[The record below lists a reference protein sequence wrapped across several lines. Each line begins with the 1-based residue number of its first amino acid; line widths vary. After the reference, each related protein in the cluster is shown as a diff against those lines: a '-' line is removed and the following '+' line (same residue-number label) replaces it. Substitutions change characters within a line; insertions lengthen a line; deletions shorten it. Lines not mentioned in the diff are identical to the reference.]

1 MTAVTNPY
9 DALYTNLKN
18 RCDVTYDGY
27 ECTIGEC
34 MLMRAGKRQTSAT
47 TLPIEA
53 TYNKNTLT
61 NIVDYISNKLTV
73 RNAPEKNKTLHS
85 FPYRTSMSAIF
96 SAVASC
102 ALIFSLG
109 IFALTGNAF
118 SPITADSGVT
128 ENVETEAEDVPEV
141 NYTKQS

>member
-34 MLMRAGKRQTSAT
+34 MLMRAGKRQTSVGD
-47 TLPIEA
+47 LPIEA
-53 TYNKNTLT
+53 TYNKNSLT
-61 NIVDYISNKLTV
+61 TIVDYISDKLTV
-73 RNAPEKNKTLHS
+73 RSAPEKNKTLHS

-109 IFALTGNAF
+109 IFALTGNTF
-118 SPITADSGVT
+118 SPITADSSVT
-128 ENVETEAEDVPEV
+128 ENVETETEEVPEV
-141 NYTKQS
+141 DYTKEG

>member
-34 MLMRAGKRQTSAT
+34 MLMRAGKRQTSVSS
-47 TLPIEA
+47 LPVEA
-53 TYNKNTLT
+53 TYNKNALST
-61 NIVDYISNKLTV
+61 IAAYISDKLTV
-73 RNAPEKNKTLHS
+73 RNAPEKNKTMHS

-109 IFALTGNAF
+109 IFALTGNSL
-118 SPITADSGVT
+118 SPITADSGIS
-128 ENVETEAEDVPEV
+128 ENVQDVTDEAADVE
-141 NYTKQS
+141 YSKEG

>member
-18 RCDVTYDGY
+18 RCDVTYDGF

-34 MLMRAGKRQTSAT
+34 MLMRAGKRQSSVSE
-47 TLPIEA
+47 LPIEA

-61 NIVDYISNKLTV
+61 TIVDYISDSLTV
-73 RNAPEKNKTLHS
+73 RQAPEKNKTLHS
-85 FPYRTSMSAIF
+85 FPYRTSISAIL

-109 IFALTGNAF
+109 IFALMGNTF
-118 SPITADSGVT
+118 SPITAESGAS
-128 ENVETEAEDVPEV
+128 ENVQVESEELPEV
-141 NYTKQS
+141 EYTEEG